1 VVSTDSQ
8 LNFSGGALQIF
19 VSRISSNFSHLFTTH
34 YKQTNKDGQINTAIA
49 QMEAMANNPSQ
60 LKMTA
65 DQMKQMSESEL
76 SRAVNSDNMAGGL
89 AAAPSSTAT
98 TGTNPLN
105 ISKSQ
110 FQQATEQLNSMT
122 P

>member
-1 VVSTDSQ
+1 
-8 LNFSGGALQIF
+8 
-19 VSRISSNFSHLFTTH
+19 
-34 YKQTNKDGQINTAIA
+34 
-49 QMEAMANNPSQ
+49 MEAMANNPSQ

-65 DQMKQMSESEL
+65 DQMKHMSESEL
-76 SRAVNSDNMAGGL
+76 SRAVNSDMAQGGL

-105 ISKSQ
+105 FSKSQ

>member
-1 VVSTDSQ
+1 
-8 LNFSGGALQIF
+8 
-19 VSRISSNFSHLFTTH
+19 
-34 YKQTNKDGQINTAIA
+34 
-49 QMEAMANNPSQ
+49 MEAMANNPSQ

-65 DQMKQMSESEL
+65 DQMKHMSESEL
-76 SRAVNSDNMAGGL
+76 SRAVNSDMAGGL

-105 ISKSQ
+105 MSKSQ
-110 FQQATEQLNSMT
+110 LQQATEQLNSMT